1 MFIRLRPDI
10 IYRNYGS
17 FGYITDN
24 RNYEYKFLSDQHDDL
39 GEMIVSE
46 SGMVF
51 LEILDRR
58 PKSLDQIVSELKN
71 IFGEEDV
78 ESLRADASEFYI
90 FLKQNGFL
98 DIAPTFEE
106 CCHAKRVMSKSNVTI
121 MNNNNMDISKL
132 MNALSN
138 MDKKDL
144 EKGIAQLNNVLNS
157 NDKQKIIEQLK
168 NNMNK

>member
-1 MFIRLRPDI
+1 MDKCCLTIDI
-10 IYRNYGS
+10 CW
-17 FGYITDN
+17 FLFFTDN
-24 RNYEYKFLSDQHDDL
+24 FLS
-39 GEMIVSE
+39 
-46 SGMVF
+46 
-51 LEILDRR
+51 
-58 PKSLDQIVSELKN
+58 
-71 IFGEEDV
+71 IFYG
-78 ESLRADASEFYI
+78 
-90 FLKQNGFL
+90 G
-98 DIAPTFEE
+98 
-106 CCHAKRVMSKSNVTI
+106 I